1 MIKTEGADMVGEFSL
16 TDKKFSKI
24 SKFMAETLFDENMGG
39 KFGNTHIALGKAYK
53 DSYSG
58 NISNVKKEMWKKMGY
73 NDSSVHTDIVATSDR
88 IVTATLT
95 SEKEVIIY
103 KNGEFVI

>member
-1 MIKTEGADMVGEFSL
+1 
-16 TDKKFSKI
+16 
-24 SKFMAETLFDENMGG
+24 
-39 KFGNTHIALGKAYK
+39 
-53 DSYSG
+53 
-58 NISNVKKEMWKKMGY
+58 MGY